1 MGDEMRNV
9 LYWMILLSVGACI
22 VNVSFAKPLPRG
34 DWEPTAHAALQA
46 AIDRHEKDSDAYAVF
61 DFDMTCAIGDCG
73 HCTMDRLVRDLAFAF
88 RPEDAERIF
97 FEGVPDLD
105 KPLEARFPKATVR
118 NVVLDC
124 ADLHREL
131 LEAAKTHSV
140 AEMQR
145 MEAMAALASKVR
157 FLRKRVPRTF
167 GSAFGYPWNKRFFY
181 GMTQQALTALV
192 QKALDDASQKPFC
205 RGVWRTPATKAGR
218 AGVVEVQM
226 LYGFSVP
233 REMKELLRAFRESGI
248 ASYVVSGSFHD
259 KVLAAAVP
267 HYGVGFDPEKIFGI
281 HIKTNASGRF
291 VGQLDDRFPMPWA
304 AGKPDVIRS
313 QIAVRHH
320 GRDPVF
326 VFGDANGDFAM
337 LTSFTNMEVGLVF
350 DTQPDLASDLGRL
363 NAAILDGRAKGCYFL
378 QGRDEAR
385 GMLNGTKTST
395 LAPLTCQ

>member
-1 MGDEMRNV
+1 MCSRRTV
-9 LYWMILLSVGACI
+9 LLAAAFA
-22 VNVSFAKPLPRG
+22 VNLAFAVSLPCG

-46 AIDRHEKDSDAYAVF
+46 AIDRHEKDPDAYAVF

-73 HCTMDRLVRDLAFAF
+73 HCTMDRLIKDLAFAF

-105 KPLEARFPKATVR
+105 KSLDPTFPKATVR
-118 NVVLDC
+118 NVVMDC

-131 LEAAKTHSV
+131 LEAAKTRSAADV
-140 AEMQR
+140 QATET
-145 MEAMAALASKVR
+145 MAALASKVR

-181 GMTQQALTALV
+181 GMTPQTLTELV
-192 QKALDDASQKPFC
+192 QKALDDASLKPFC
-205 RGVWRTPATKAGR
+205 RGVWRTPETKAGR

-233 REMKELLRAFRESGI
+233 RETRELLRVLRESGI

-259 KVLAAAVP
+259 KVLASAVP
-267 HYGVGFDPEKIFGI
+267 RYGVGFDPEKVFGI
-281 HIKTNASGRF
+281 HIRTNACGRF
-291 VGQLDDRFPMPWA
+291 IGGLDDSFPMPWA
-304 AGKPDVIRS
+304 AGKPEVVRN

-326 VFGDANGDFAM
+326 VFGDANGDYAM
-337 LTSFTNMEVGLVF
+337 LTSFTNLEVGLVF
-350 DTQPDLASDLGRL
+350 DTQPDATSNLGKL
-363 NAAILDGRAKGCYFL
+363 NAAILGGRAKGCYFL

-385 GMLNGTKTST
+385 GRLNGAKTSK

>member
-1 MGDEMRNV
+1 MRRKCSGKTV
-9 LYWMILLSVGACI
+9 LLAGAFA
-22 VNVSFAKPLPRG
+22 VNLAFAVSLPSG
-34 DWEPTAHAALQA
+34 DWEATAHAALQA
-46 AIDRHEKDSDAYAVF
+46 AINRHENDPDAYAVF

-73 HCTMDRLVRDLAFAF
+73 HCTMDRLIKDLAFAF
-88 RPEDAERIF
+88 QPEDAERIF

-105 KPLEARFPKATVR
+105 KPLDSSYPKATVR

-124 ADLHREL
+124 VDLHRAL
-131 LEAAKTHSV
+131 LDAVKTHSV
-140 AEMQR
+140 AEVQEMDE
-145 MEAMAALASKVR
+145 MVALASKVR

-181 GMTQQALTALV
+181 GMTQQSLIALV
-192 QKALDDASQKPFC
+192 QKALDDASRKPFC
-205 RGVWRTPATKAGR
+205 RGVWRTPAAKAGR

-233 REMKELLRAFRESGI
+233 REMKELLRVLRESGI

-267 HYGVGFDPEKIFGI
+267 RYGVGFDTEKIFGI
-281 HIKTNASGRF
+281 HIKTNAFGKF
-291 VGQLDDRFPMPWA
+291 IGQLDDSFPMPWA
-304 AGKPDVIRS
+304 AGKPDVIRK

-326 VFGDANGDFAM
+326 VFGDANGDYAM

-350 DTQPDLASDLGRL
+350 DTQPDATSDLGKL
-363 NAAILDGRAKGCYFL
+363 NAAILGGRAKGCYFL
-378 QGRDEAR
+378 QGRDETR
-385 GMLNGTKTST
+385 GKLNGAKTSK
-395 LAPLTCQ
+395 LAPLAYQ